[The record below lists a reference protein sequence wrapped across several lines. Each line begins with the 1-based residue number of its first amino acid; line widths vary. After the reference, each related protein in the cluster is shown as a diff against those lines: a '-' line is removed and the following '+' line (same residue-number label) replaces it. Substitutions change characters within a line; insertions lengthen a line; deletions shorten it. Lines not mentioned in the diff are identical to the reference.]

1 MKAGRADP
9 VGLPVVSRLRWLP
22 LPAARTALRLLGLGD
37 LGIRHGVA
45 LRRVL
50 YVTAGPDGRPTVA
63 SALVATPVGAEP
75 HAVVCYQHATQSHR
89 VNVPSTP
96 HRLEGVLTSVVFA
109 GAGYALAAPDYQ
121 GLGSGTGHH
130 PYLHAATEASSVTD
144 LLAVLPQ
151 VLERT
156 GTAVPRRTA
165 LLGFSQGGH
174 ASLAA
179 LESLS
184 ATAEDLDLDLV
195 GVASVAG
202 VHRLLESAGPHTL
215 SGASAHHSTYLAY
228 LATSYARLH
237 RQPLSSI
244 VRPRWARRLPLLMD
258 GAHGMAQIEQAL
270 PRDPT
275 QVLTRETVE
284 DLIGPGEG
292 WFAQRL
298 AANSVGDVAAVAP
311 VRFFVGSRDVDAP
324 PVDAARTARL
334 IRARGGSAEV
344 VDVGPVD
351 HRGTA
356 FAAVGLA
363 RRWFDDLLDVE
374 TPELPGVAA
383 TGASVPERWRG
394 RLTRALPVL
403 GRTRPLGA

>member
-1 MKAGRADP
+1 MKSRRGDP

-22 LPAARTALRLLGLGD
+22 LPAARAALHLLGLGD
-37 LGIRHGVA
+37 LPIHHGVA

-50 YVTAGPDGRPTVA
+50 YLTTGVDGRPTVA

-121 GLGSGTGHH
+121 GLGSGSGHH
-130 PYLHAATEASSVTD
+130 PYLHAPTEASSVAD
-144 LLAVLPQ
+144 LLSALPQ
-151 VLERT
+151 VLDRT
-156 GTAVPRRTA
+156 GSPTPGRTL

-179 LESLS
+179 LETLAASPGGPQVL
-184 ATAEDLDLDLV
+184 
-195 GVASVAG
+195 GVASVGG

-215 SGASAHHSTYLAY
+215 SGTSAHHSTYLAY
-228 LATSYARLH
+228 LAAAYSRVY
-237 RQPLSSI
+237 RQPLASI
-244 VRPRWARRLPLLMD
+244 VRQRWARRLPLMVDGLHGLME
-258 GAHGMAQIEQAL
+258 IERTL

-275 QVLTRETVE
+275 QVLTRQAAE
-284 DLIGPGEG
+284 DLAGAGES
-292 WFAQRL
+292 WFARGL
-298 AANSVGDVAAVAP
+298 VANSVGAGPTGEVP

-324 PVDAARTARL
+324 PADAARAAAL
-334 IRARGGSAEV
+334 IRSSGGRAEV

-363 RRWFDDLLDVE
+363 RRWFD
-374 TPELPGVAA
+374 ELTGVAA
-383 TGASVPERWRG
+383 AEPDGPPPGAPALPDHWRER
-394 RLTRALPVL
+394 LARALPVL

>member
-1 MKAGRADP
+1 MKSGRADRL
-9 VGLPVVSRLRWLP
+9 GLPVVSRLRRLP
-22 LPAARTALRLLGLGD
+22 LPAARTALRVLGLGD
-37 LGIRHGVA
+37 LPIRYGVA

-50 YVTAGPDGRPTVA
+50 YVTTGLDGRPTVA

-75 HAVVCYQHATQSHR
+75 HAIVCYQHATQSHR

-121 GLGSGTGHH
+121 GLGSGAGHH

-151 VLERT
+151 VLDRT
-156 GTAVPRRTA
+156 GTPTPRRA
-165 LLGFSQGGH
+165 VLLGFSQGGH

-179 LESLS
+179 LETLS
-184 ATAEDLDLDLV
+184 TTPAPRGLDVV

-215 SGASAHHSTYLAY
+215 SGASPHHATYLAY
-228 LATSYARLH
+228 LAASYSRIYG
-237 RQPLSSI
+237 QPLSSI
-244 VRPRWARRLPLLMD
+244 VRPRWAGLLSLMVD
-258 GAHGMAQIEQAL
+258 GSHGLMEIERAL

-284 DLIGPGEG
+284 DLTGHGEG
-292 WFAQRL
+292 WFAQGL
-298 AANSVGDVAAVAP
+298 AANSVGGLTAGAP
-311 VRFFVGSRDVDAP
+311 VRFFVGSRDVDAS
-324 PVDAARTARL
+324 PVDAARTAEL
-334 IRARGGSAEV
+334 IRASGGTADV

-363 RRWFDDLLDVE
+363 RRWFDDLLGVE
-374 TPELPGVAA
+374 APTPRGLATLPAA
-383 TGASVPERWRG
+383 VPDRWRD
-394 RLTRALPVL
+394 RLARALPLL

>member
-1 MKAGRADP
+1 M
-9 VGLPVVSRLRWLP
+9 SRLRWLP
-22 LPAARTALRLLGLGD
+22 LPAARTALRLLGLG
-37 LGIRHGVA
+37 GVPVHHGVA

-50 YVTAGPDGRPTVA
+50 YLTTGVDGRPTVA
-63 SALVATPVGAEP
+63 SALVATPVGTDP

-96 HRLEGVLTSVVFA
+96 HRLEGVLTSVLFA
-109 GAGYALAAPDYQ
+109 GAGYVLVAPDYQ
-121 GLGSGTGHH
+121 GLGSGSGHH

-151 VLERT
+151 VLDQT
-156 GTAVPRRTA
+156 GTRVPRRA
-165 LLGFSQGGH
+165 VLLGFSQGGH

-179 LESLS
+179 LESLA
-184 ATAEDLDLDLV
+184 ATPGGIEVA

-228 LATSYARLH
+228 LATSYSRVY
-237 RQPLSSI
+237 REPLASI
-244 VRPRWARRLPLLMD
+244 VRPRWARRLPLMVDGVHGLME
-258 GAHGMAQIEQAL
+258 IERAL

-275 QVLTRETVE
+275 QVLTREAVE
-284 DLIGPGEG
+284 DLTGRGEG
-292 WFAQRL
+292 WFARRL
-298 AANSVGDVAAVAP
+298 RDNSVGGGVPAGTP

-324 PVDAARTARL
+324 PVDAARTAGL
-334 IRARGGSAEV
+334 VRAGGGTAAV

-363 RRWFDDLLDVE
+363 RRWFDELLDVA
-374 TPELPGVAA
+374 TPEPALPAA
-383 TGASVPERWRG
+383 VLTVVPDRWRE
-394 RLTRALPVL
+394 RLARALPIL
-403 GRTRPLGA
+403 GRTRALGA

>member
-1 MKAGRADP
+1 MKSGGADR
-9 VGLPVVSRLRWLP
+9 VGLPFVSRLRWLP

-37 LGIRHGVA
+37 VPIRYGVA

-50 YVTAGPDGRPTVA
+50 YVTTGLDGRPTVA
-63 SALVATPVGAEP
+63 SGLVATPVGADP
-75 HAVVCYQHATQSHR
+75 HAVVCYQHGTQSHR

-96 HRLEGVLTSVVFA
+96 HRLEGVLSSVVFA

-121 GLGSGTGHH
+121 GLGSGVGHH
-130 PYLHAATEASSVTD
+130 PYLHAPTEASSVAD
-144 LLAVLPQ
+144 LLGVLPQ
-151 VLERT
+151 VLDRT
-156 GTAVPRRTA
+156 GSPVPHRAV

-179 LESLS
+179 LGAL
-184 ATAEDLDLDLV
+184 AEQPAGLEVV

-202 VHRLLESAGPHTL
+202 VHRLLDSAGPHTL

-228 LATSYARLH
+228 LATAYSRVYR
-237 RQPLSSI
+237 RPLSSI
-244 VRPRWARRLPLLMD
+244 VRPRWARRLPLMVDGTHGLMD
-258 GAHGMAQIEQAL
+258 IERQL

-275 QVLTRETVE
+275 QVLTRETVD
-284 DLIGPGEG
+284 DLTGAAEG
-292 WFAQRL
+292 WFARGL
-298 AANSVGDVAAVAP
+298 ADNSVGDVATTAP
-311 VRFFVGSRDVDAP
+311 VRFFVGGRDVDAP
-324 PVDAARTARL
+324 PVDAARTAAL
-334 IRARGGSAEV
+334 IRARGGTAEV

-356 FAAVGLA
+356 FAAVGMA

-374 TPELPGVAA
+374 
-383 TGASVPERWRG
+383 VPEAHEPAEGAQAVPEGWRE
-394 RLTRALPVL
+394 RLARALPLL